1 VKKVPEGVIERLPLY
16 LNGLLQL
23 QAQGRKTVSSKDIG
37 DLTGVNPAEIRRD
50 LIHFGTFGTKGI
62 GYPINH
68 LIRTIRKILGSDHSH
83 QIAIVGGGN
92 LGSAIANH
100 SGWSRH
106 GFVVAAVF
114 DTDPRK
120 IGTVV
125 GGVRVSDVA
134 LLREIAGQEEIKIG
148 VLAIPAEGAQLTA
161 EMLVD
166 AGVEIILNYTSTIV
180 QLPARIQVHNSDPI
194 TELLYTLHYLT
205 TTEPIA

>member
-37 DLTGVNPAEIRRD
+37 VLTGVNPAEIRRD
-50 LIHFGTFGTKGI
+50 LIHFGTFGTKGV

-68 LIRTIRKILGSDHSH
+68 LIRTIKKILGSDHSH
-83 QIAIVGGGN
+83 AIAIVGAGN

-106 GFVVAAVF
+106 GFLVAAVF
-114 DTDPRK
+114 DHDPLK
-120 IGTVV
+120 IGTVL
-125 GGVRVSDVA
+125 GGVRVADVA
-134 LLREIAGQEEIKIG
+134 LLKEVAGQKGIKIA
-148 VLAIPAEGAQLTA
+148 VLAIPAKGAQIAA
-161 EMLVD
+161 EMLVE
-166 AGVEIILNYTSTIV
+166 AGVEVILNYTSTIV
-180 QLPARIQVHNSDPI
+180 QLPPSVQVHNSDPI

-205 TTEPIA
+205 SQEPVG